1 MTTERPV
8 AGEAWQLG
16 NQAFRD
22 GKNLDDNPYPTETAS
37 AEEWRAGFSC
47 ACEDE
52 LRGCP

>member
-1 MTTERPV
+1 MTTEQLA
-8 AGEAWQLG
+8 AGDAWQLG

-22 GKNLDDNPYPTETAS
+22 GKNLDDNPYPAGTTS
-37 AEEWRAGFSC
+37 AEEWRAGFNQ